1 MIDQPTLDGILSA
14 LFTGLVVVSICVG
27 ILLTMTGAV
36 LLALVPAPIAFA
48 RNHMILA
55 VALIAFGLAGF
66 FWGACTLVRVLL

>member
-1 MIDQPTLDGILSA
+1 MIDQPTLDGILAA

-27 ILLTMTGAV
+27 MLLTMTGAV
-36 LLALVPAPIAFA
+36 LLVFVPAPIAHT
-48 RNHMILA
+48 RNHMTLA